1 MPDRSAP
8 CFGEHPVARGARR
21 GNNII
26 ISSSVRPQ
34 PKIAKTNSAQKNRR
48 RRPTAG
54 GSSCLWVAL
63 LTDVAHVGAPLAHE
77 DSARERRTPLEMPD
91 RSAPCFGEHPVARG
105 ARRGNNNIISSSVRP
120 QPKIAKTNSAQK
132 NRRRRPTAGGSSCL
146 WVALLTDVAHVGA
159 PLAHEDSAR
168 ERRTPAAAD
177 DVVVAAA
184 SAASHG
190 VLAKAWR

>member
-1 MPDRSAP
+1 MSTAPRVRRRARSRQPRQRRPRPPQWNLITSTRTRVSRSWGGRWSAPRARGFARERRTPLEMPDRSAP

-77 DSARERRTPLEMPD
+77 DL
-91 RSAPCFGEHPVARG
+91 
-105 ARRGNNNIISSSVRP
+105 
-120 QPKIAKTNSAQK
+120 
-132 NRRRRPTAGGSSCL
+132 
-146 WVALLTDVAHVGA
+146 
-159 PLAHEDSAR
+159 AR